1 MKKVR
6 QNGFVMLFVITVLAL
21 ISAVTYVLAG
31 GANIMLFQSD
41 TAYLE
46 ACERDLIASGLSW
59 AKWNIRDESKELFDK
74 TVKLDV
80 TNMNIRNAAL
90 NASIGVPI
98 DNEIEVRI
106 STSCSRGR
114 RTFRSSDT
122 YRIRL

>member
-21 ISAVTYVLAG
+21 ISAVTYVLAS

-46 ACERDLIASGLSW
+46 ACERNLMASGLSW
-59 AKWNIRDESKELFDK
+59 AKCNIRAESRELFDK
-74 TVKLDV
+74 AVKLDV
-80 TNMNIRNAAL
+80 TNMNIRDAAL
-90 NASIGVPI
+90 SVTIGVPK
-98 DNEIEVRI
+98 DNEIEFQINV
-106 STSCSRGR
+106 SCSRGR